1 MKRRIPALTVALVL
15 LAACTADGEPD
26 RQEPGTATGEAV
38 PRPGAAVGT
47 GTLRVGLGRDPQSI
61 DPRLVVDAEGESIAR
76 ALFEPLVDVGVD
88 GAIVPAAAER
98 WEVEDDGRT
107 YRFHLREQRFHDG
120 RRVTAFD
127 HARALL
133 GVFDLT
139 RPPYFREE
147 LLGDLLGAFIEPTT
161 DDEAGA
167 DEGDE
172 VTPEAPEP
180 GVSAPRWASPQQ
192 IQAAGGVEVVDEL
205 QLVVRLVEPDPRF
218 LATLTDVALMPVP
231 FTALG
236 NAAAFA
242 ALPVG
247 NGPFRMLEPRELGAF
262 VRLVA
267 VEDHHRRP
275 SIDGIVFQ
283 VLAGDRDR
291 SARLEGLLAGRLH
304 IAAIPSERRD
314 LVAREF
320 GVATSD
326 GRGPGLHSRES
337 ASVYAYAF
345 NTTVEPFDDVRLRR
359 AVAAAID
366 RDRIAAVVLAGTADA
381 AGALLPPS
389 LVGERPVCGHC
400 RQDVELARE
409 LLAQW
414 RAAQP
419 EGAPPLRITLTYPR
433 GGGHVTIAEA
443 IARDLESVLD
453 VRAILQARDLGGYG
467 RAIVAGDAPFFRYGM
482 VAPLAGDAVLS
493 SLLDPNFRSSASPDQ
508 NWTRWAD
515 PATDRLLDELRR
527 SSDAQT
533 AAGVAEG
540 LVEEA
545 VVIPLLW
552 TRHDLAVRPEV
563 GGFVLDATGRW
574 WPELLTLR

>member
-1 MKRRIPALTVALVL
+1 MRRFSGLTVALL
-15 LAACTADGEPD
+15 LASACAAGIDPSLPAPESL
-26 RQEPGTATGEAV
+26 PGDSVTS
-38 PRPGAAVGT
+38 PGASAGT
-47 GTLRVGLGRDPQSI
+47 GTLRVGLGRDPRSI
-61 DPRLVVDAEGESIAR
+61 DPRLVVDAEGEAIAR
-76 ALFEPLVDVGVD
+76 ALFEPLVDFGPD

-98 WEVEDDGRT
+98 WEIEDDGRT

-147 LLGDLLGAFIEPTT
+147 LLAGLLGARIEPLAE
-161 DDEAGA
+161 DAA
-167 DEGDE
+167 EGPDA
-172 VTPEAPEP
+172 VP
-180 GVSAPRWASPQQ
+180 GQSSEGPRWADPQA

-205 QLVVRLVEPDPRF
+205 QLVVRLVEPDPRL
-218 LATLTDVALMPVP
+218 LATLTDVVLMPVP

-242 ALPVG
+242 ELPVG

-275 SIDGIVFQ
+275 SVEGIVFQ

-304 IAAIPSERRD
+304 IAAVPPERRD
-314 LVAREF
+314 LVAREL
-320 GVATSD
+320 GVASPD
-326 GRGPGLHSRES
+326 GRGSGLHGRAN

-345 NTTVEPFDDVRLRR
+345 NTTVEPFDDVRIRR
-359 AVAAAID
+359 AIAAAID
-366 RDRIAAVVLAGTADA
+366 RDRIAEVVLAGTADA
-381 AGALLPPS
+381 AAALLPPS
-389 LVGERPVCGHC
+389 LIGEVPVCGHC
-400 RQDVELARE
+400 RQDVDLARE
-409 LLAQW
+409 LLTEW
-414 RAAQP
+414 RASQP
-419 EGAPPLRITLTYPR
+419 EGSPPLRITLTYPR
-433 GGGHVTIAEA
+433 EGGHVTIAEA

-467 RAIVAGDAPFFRYGM
+467 RSIVAGEAPLFRYGM
-482 VAPLAGDAVLS
+482 VASLSGDAALS
-493 SLLDPNFRSSASPDQ
+493 SLLDPNFRSTASAER
-508 NWTRWAD
+508 NWTRWGD
-515 PATDRLLDELRR
+515 PTTDRLLDRLRGA
-527 SSDAQT
+527 SDQQ
-533 AAGVAEG
+533 AAASIAES
-540 LVEEA
+540 LVDEA

-574 WPELLTLR
+574 WPELVTLR